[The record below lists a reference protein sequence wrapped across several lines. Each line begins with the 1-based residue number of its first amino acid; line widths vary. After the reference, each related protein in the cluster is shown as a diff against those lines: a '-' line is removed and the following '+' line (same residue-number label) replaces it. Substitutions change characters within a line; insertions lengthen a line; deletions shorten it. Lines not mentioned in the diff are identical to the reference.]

1 MSDKPGRRYTTNFK
15 TPAMKKWQ
23 RDHLKQE
30 DDEPANK
37 TGEIV
42 TGFFVPTFAAFS
54 LFMVVGTS
62 TADDPWGEVAAMG
75 FTMISWPIISLIFIL
90 YYNSKRNENRMK
102 GAINSF
108 IASLGMIL
116 IVVVFGGIL
125 QS

>member
-1 MSDKPGRRYTTNFK
+1 MSDKPGRRDTTNFK
-15 TPAMKKWQ
+15 TPAMKRWR
-23 RDHLKQE
+23 RDHLKHE
-30 DDEPANK
+30 DDDPANN

-42 TGFFVPTFAAFS
+42 SGFFIPSFS
-54 LFMVVGTS
+54 VFCFFMVVGTA

-90 YYNSKRNENRMK
+90 YYNSKGNENRMK

-108 IASLGMIL
+108 IASLGMII